1 MNNKKN
7 KTNKKH
13 LIRTKLG
20 MKLLTAVFCSLCISL
35 LLFWVLY
42 LVSSQAVDKY
52 SSTKYA
58 QRKLIEFEEYVEHK
72 GVVSSD
78 FSTLTS
84 WINRNDLKFM
94 HIYRGDQLI
103 FNSDDPIDDSYSYD
117 ERERDYY
124 WDSRVIRFI
133 EHKEQIKIS
142 NPTEQEPSDR
152 VDQSSTD
159 TTEPSSE
166 SGINST
172 ENTAVTEPSDTTS
185 DGSDNTDASGVPNS
199 VLPTDATENQKE
211 AEETDAYGNSS
222 TPANLKDNTYER
234 IYYEDLNVFIAVGT
248 DVRLLLIFLIVS
260 VILSLIVFSL
270 LVLRFVRNSI
280 MYLSQIAEEVAEIEG
295 GQIEKNVTVKGKDE
309 ISYLAQNVDDM
320 RISLI
325 ERLQAEKEAYDAN
338 QELITAMSHDLRTP
352 LSALI
357 GYLEIVNAG
366 VYSSEEQKEQYI
378 QKSVEKAYQLK
389 NMSDKLFDYFTVFK
403 NDAPETLHMESFD
416 GQALLAQMLA
426 EQIYMLEER
435 GYKVCFETSAIEKR
449 DVGFSLCIDSD
460 ALLRVFDNIF
470 SNLLKYADKKEQIQV
485 VIDDDDPFVRIMIKN
500 RINKTAVKV
509 ASTKIGLKSCRRLLS
524 RMEGQLRIKTEGIYY
539 TVTVMLKKSNPECE
553 K

>member
-1 MNNKKN
+1 
-7 KTNKKH
+7 
-13 LIRTKLG
+13 

-35 LLFWVLY
+35 LLFWILY
-42 LVSSQAVDKY
+42 LVSSQVVDKY
-52 SSTKYA
+52 SSTQYA
-58 QRKLIEFEEYVEHK
+58 QRKLSEFEEYVEHK

-133 EHKEQIKIS
+133 ERKEQVKI
-142 NPTEQEPSDR
+142 NQPTTQDSSDQPGA
-152 VDQSSTD
+152 DSTD
-159 TTEPSSE
+159 ITDSAGTDDMGVDSTDDTDMAKEPDTDEDVDSTSNASTEPSS
-166 SGINST
+166 
-172 ENTAVTEPSDTTS
+172 AF
-185 DGSDNTDASGVPNS
+185 
-199 VLPTDATENQKE
+199 PTDEAAKQQDIDGTE
-211 AEETDAYGNSS
+211 ALGNSS

-248 DVRLLLIFLIVS
+248 DVRLLLILLIIS

-270 LVLRFVRNSI
+270 LVLRFVRNTI
-280 MYLSQIAEEVAEIEG
+280 MYLSQIADEVAEIEG
-295 GQIEKNVTVKGKDE
+295 GQFEKSVTVKGKDE

-357 GYLEIVNAG
+357 GYLEIINAG
-366 VYSSEEQKEQYI
+366 VYSSEAQKEQYI

-403 NDAPETLHMESFD
+403 NDAPESLHMECFD
-416 GQALLAQMLA
+416 GRALLEQMIA
-426 EQIYMLEER
+426 EQVYMLEER
-435 GYKVCFETSAIEKR
+435 GYKVSSEKEALEAQ
-449 DVGFSLCIDSD
+449 DDSFSLCIDSD
-460 ALLRVFDNIF
+460 ALLRVFDNIC
-470 SNLLKYADKKEQIQV
+470 SNLLKYADKKEPIQV
-485 VIDDDDPFVRIMIKN
+485 AIDHDDPFIRIMIKN

-524 RMEGQLRIKTEGIYY
+524 RMEGQLRIKTEGNYY
-539 TVTVMLKKSNPECE
+539 TVTVMLKKHVPENE